1 LDFPFTSALTKVE
14 DGIESNDDGIITLF
28 WNDEIAGGSLSEGFP
43 FASKSDLTVYRKRE
57 AHGSLYKAGY
67 RAGQE

>member
-1 LDFPFTSALTKVE
+1 MDFPFTSALTKVE

-43 FASKSDLTVYRKRE
+43 FAS
-57 AHGSLYKAGY
+57 
-67 RAGQE
+67 